1 MFDYLLDKHV
11 EETYKAYHM
20 MPLNRNL
27 RCGWLIIS
35 AALLYIWTSVHFNS
49 EHRAKQCIVD
59 VLEDGTLTRV
69 EPQEA
74 SKDSINVSRNFERL
88 SFLMFCQ
95 TLGMFV
101 CCAYQIAAI
110 FLFKQMFRYR
120 MIVSRLNKLNLGFGT
135 VALFMT
141 YLYRLSSAGKLCS
154 GVYLTEEER
163 LNPEITQKYL
173 IEEGNIFYIT
183 ITASWIIV
191 TTIVIGAIA
200 IGFTAYLAFK

>member
-1 MFDYLLDKHV
+1 
-11 EETYKAYHM
+11 
-20 MPLNRNL
+20 
-27 RCGWLIIS
+27 
-35 AALLYIWTSVHFNS
+35 
-49 EHRAKQCIVD
+49 
-59 VLEDGTLTRV
+59 
-69 EPQEA
+69 
-74 SKDSINVSRNFERL
+74 
-88 SFLMFCQ
+88 MFCQ

-191 TTIVIGAIA
+191 TSIVIGAIA